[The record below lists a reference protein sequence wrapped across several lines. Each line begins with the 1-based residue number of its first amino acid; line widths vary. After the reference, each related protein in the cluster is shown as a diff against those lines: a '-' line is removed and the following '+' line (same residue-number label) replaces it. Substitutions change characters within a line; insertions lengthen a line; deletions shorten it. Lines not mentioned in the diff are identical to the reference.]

1 MNFGYHH
8 MVPSFPIKQDVVDLW
23 IQLWKLA
30 EVMILL
36 Y

>member
-1 MNFGYHH
+1 